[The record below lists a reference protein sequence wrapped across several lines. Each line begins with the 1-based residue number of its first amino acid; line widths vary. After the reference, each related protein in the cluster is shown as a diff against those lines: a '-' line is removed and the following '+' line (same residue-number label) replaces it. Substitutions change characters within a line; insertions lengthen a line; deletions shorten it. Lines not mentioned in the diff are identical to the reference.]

1 MRTISRDWPKTGG
14 FERAFDRA
22 GQLALALWLLVFL
35 AVAIWGAVALA
46 QADNSQ
52 QAVPAAAAA
61 AAAKATIDIGGAWTR
76 ATPAK
81 GGNAAVYLRIVNAGK
96 NADALNGV
104 ETENAEHAMV
114 HATTTTGGVT
124 RMEMTPSL
132 PVPAS
137 STVTLAPGGR
147 HIMLEGLKAPL
158 REGESFIITLVFA
171 HAGRISATV
180 KVMNASATGPAPE
193 TAAAPPRPAPG
204 H

>member
-52 QAVPAAAAA
+52 QAVPAAAAS

-171 HAGRISATV
+171 HPVRSADPV
-180 KVMNASATGPAPE
+180 KVMN
-193 TAAAPPRPAPG
+193 
-204 H
+204 